1 MREIKFRVWDPV
13 QHKMLKPSY
22 LEFIDGNAYWV
33 EAGEDDSQNDGPIDS
48 PVTRPVVKV
57 GMLLEQY
64 TGVND
69 TNGREIYE
77 GDIIRFQLF
86 ATAQGIVGDIRY
98 NSRYGYCVFFYNGV
112 KTMWRQEYWT
122 DYKALQVV
130 GNIHEDPEL
139 LEGDNDD

>member
-1 MREIKFRVWDPV
+1 MREIKFRAWNCVR
-13 QHKMLKPSY
+13 KCY
-22 LEFIDGNAYWV
+22 IYNV
-33 EAGEDDSQNDGPIDS
+33 EHEYDDDLCCFSDALDDSGLIA
-48 PVTRPVVKV
+48 
-57 GMLLEQY
+57 EQY